1 MPSAG
6 PSADEGGILQGPWT
20 LAHYFVAFVIL
31 LHIIA
36 VVRQIRSVELTRQA
50 FWVGKLYSEFG
61 SEKRKRN

>member
-1 MPSAG
+1 MPSAS

-20 LAHYFVAFVIL
+20 LAHYFVAIVIV
-31 LHIIA
+31 LHVIA
-36 VVRQIRSVELTRQA
+36 VVRQSLALRLTRQA